1 MGDELTIETFVTMME
16 ATQAEIEA
24 LNTAL
29 NQVTQPRRSVRDK
42 ERALAKFK
50 ERLQMAIA
58 VRYGKDSEQ
67 YRIIHPPARKK
78 RKTTAPESA
87 VVLSQQDAVAFLT
100 EATLNRPVGAG
111 VA

>member
-1 MGDELTIETFVTMME
+1 
-16 ATQAEIEA
+16 
-24 LNTAL
+24 
-29 NQVTQPRRSVRDK
+29 VRDK

-100 EATLNRPVGAG
+100 LPSAKIGCAIARRSICARSR
-111 VA
+111 